1 MSLSLYALSADYQAV
16 IEAAE
21 NAGTEADEQAF
32 RDTLAGLSGE
42 IVEKADRCA
51 AVMATLDATAEA
63 IKHEEQRLEARRKAI
78 EANRSRLSDYVLMCL
93 KDANMPKVKGAR
105 FTLQIQQNPPKVVV
119 DEESKIPT
127 TYWIAKPVL
136 DRAAISQALKN
147 GSEVPGAHLERG
159 ESLRVR

>member
-93 KDANMPKVKGAR
+93 KDANMPKVKGPR
-105 FTLQIQQNPPKVVV
+105 FSLQIQQNPPKVVV
-119 DEESKIPT
+119 DEEKKIPEAF
-127 TYWIAKPVL
+127 WRFEPKL
-136 DRAAISQALKN
+136 DRAAISQALKDN
-147 GSEVPGAHLERG
+147 KEVPGAHLERG